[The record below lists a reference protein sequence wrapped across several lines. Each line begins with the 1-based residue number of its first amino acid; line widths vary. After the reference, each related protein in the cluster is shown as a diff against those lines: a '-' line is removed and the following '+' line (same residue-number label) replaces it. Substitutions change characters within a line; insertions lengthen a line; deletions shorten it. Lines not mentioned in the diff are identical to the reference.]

1 MRPDTAALART
12 LSAAG
17 LKGIEIDD
25 VPSLGVVIHAS
36 AAHARP
42 VLSALKA
49 SDDGFEF
56 LVDLFG
62 IDTTEAVDVVYHLR
76 SFARDEEVFVKVD
89 LDYGSDLASVWD
101 LFPAALMPEREC
113 AEMFG
118 LTLSGHPNPKHLL
131 LTEGSK
137 PFLLKQHLIRTPEE
151 VRNR

>member
-12 LSAAG
+12 LSAVG

-25 VPSLGVVIHAS
+25 VASLGVVVRATPSNVHTML
-36 AAHARP
+36 R
-42 VLSALKA
+42 ALKE
-49 SDDGFEF
+49 SEDGFES

-62 IDTTEAVDVVYHLR
+62 IDTGDAVDVVYHLR
-76 SFARDEEVFVKVD
+76 SFGRDEDLYVKVD
-89 LDYGSDLASVWD
+89 MDYGSDLKSVWEI
-101 LFPAALMPEREC
+101 FPAALMPEREC

-131 LTEGSK
+131 LTKGSK
-137 PFLLKQHLIRTPEE
+137 PLLLKEHPIRTAEE

>member
-1 MRPDTAALART
+1 LRPDTAAIART

-25 VPSLGVVIHAS
+25 EATLGVVVRATT
-36 AAHARP
+36 ANVRTALA
-42 VLSALKA
+42 ALKE

-62 IDTTEAVDVVYHLR
+62 VDTGDAVDVVYHLR
-76 SFARDEEVFVKVD
+76 SFARDEELYVKVD
-89 LDYGSDLASVWD
+89 LSYGSDLASVWE
-101 LFPAALMPEREC
+101 LFPGALMPEREC

-118 LTLSGHPNPKHLL
+118 LSLSGHPNPKHLL

-137 PFLLKQHLIRTPEE
+137 PFLLKEHGIRTAEE